1 MRPKSLSDPIADS
14 CPDPKAAWSLGRG
27 PHGGVWLLK
36 QRLGKAGL
44 CTVEVV
50 GMLLWGCSHR
60 DALRPIPRLHNQKPQ
75 HSPSSA
81 LSPAVQ
87 TIHCNSDF
95 PTPFQPCCTPGCYCR
110 QLRFPGNSTCPGCAD
125 TLWDPRADRQCV
137 WGHQLSPPPKS
148 PLDSRLAEGKR
159 SARQCELQG
168 RSQAVSKGSV
178 DIVVTTGVKLV

>member
-1 MRPKSLSDPIADS
+1 MARLGCAPLRLWGCCCGDALTEMLSDPFPGCTTKNPSTA
-14 CPDPKAAWSLGRG
+14 
-27 PHGGVWLLK
+27 
-36 QRLGKAGL
+36 QAGA
-44 CTVEVV
+44 
-50 GMLLWGCSHR
+50 G
-60 DALRPIPRLHNQKPQ
+60 
-75 HSPSSA
+75 SA

-87 TIHCNSDF
+87 AIHCNSDF
-95 PTPFQPCCTPGCYCR
+95 PTPFQPCCTPGCCCR

-148 PLDSRLAEGKR
+148 PLDSWLAEGRR